1 MPLPDLHTFC
11 IKLFPGGQLCVQFPG
26 GAKVCASF
34 PDGKI
39 PTADELT
46 GALIGE
52 VNAALAPLMPIFR
65 ILDVLVAMVDC
76 IKAVEKCLG
85 PPPNPTELVKCF
97 PKLARAMAEVLKLLP
112 MLSIPVLIGG
122 ILDVLIMNLQ
132 GVRACILAF
141 LMKQLR
147 IVAANTYARQLG
159 SIQLQVAVDCAT
171 DDLNAAIVNLNAKA
185 GALATLV
192 AVLNAL
198 LDLAGL
204 PELPLSVGALG
215 ADANASLAPLDESI
229 RLLQTLRA
237 GFP

>member
-11 IKLFPGGQLCVQFPG
+11 IKLFPGGELCVQFPG
-26 GAKVCASF
+26 GAKVCATF

-39 PTADELT
+39 PSADELT
-46 GALIGE
+46 NALLAQ
-52 VNAALAPLMPIFR
+52 VNSALAPLMPIFR
-65 ILDVLVAMVDC
+65 VLDVLVAMVDC

-112 MLSIPVLIGG
+112 MLSLPVLIGG
-122 ILDVLIMNLQ
+122 ILDVLIMNLR
-132 GVRACILAF
+132 GVRACMLAF

-147 IVAANTYARQLG
+147 IVAANTYAARLG

-171 DDLNAAIVNLNAKA
+171 DDLNAAIVNLNARA
-185 GALATLV
+185 GALAQLV
-192 AVLNAL
+192 SVVNAL

-204 PELPLSVGALG
+204 PELPLGVGALS
-215 ADANASLAPLDESI
+215 ADANASLAPLDEVI
-229 RLLQTLRA
+229 RVLQGVRA

>member
-1 MPLPDLHTFC
+1 MPLPDLHMFC

-26 GAKVCASF
+26 GAKVCANF
-34 PDGKI
+34 PGKI
-39 PTADELT
+39 PSADELT
-46 GALIGE
+46 GALIGQ

-122 ILDVLIMNLQ
+122 ILDVLILNLR
-132 GVRACILAF
+132 GVRACLLAF
-141 LMKQLR
+141 LLKQLR
-147 IVAANTYARQLG
+147 ILAAATRARQLG

-171 DDLNAAIVNLNAKA
+171 DDLNAAIVNLNERAS
-185 GALATLV
+185 ALATLV

-204 PELPLSVGALG
+204 PELPLTVGALG

-229 RLLQTLRA
+229 RLLTVLRM